1 MLLSNK
7 KHTDTLVDKTKTKP
21 QETFEFKINKQ
32 KDTFTFPFPIFISEE
47 GNWFLTVSSFE
58 ATISPSVKTD
68 ENNSFSITT
77 QGHWSFRGRAE
88 AINKLKKILEMRDI
102 NDVKL
107 HVEEVRKRG
116 NQIKTGHKEFKLSD
130 FDTRKIEFNKK
141 LKNGEYNDL
150 EDIVF
155 RMELT
160 YKEIE
165 YILDVEYIDASTT
178 GYILPQ
184 DIYEKGDFNLML

>member
-21 QETFEFKINKQ
+21 QETFEFKLNKQ
-32 KDTFTFPFPIFISEE
+32 KDTFSFPSPINISEE
-47 GNWFLTVSSFE
+47 GNWFLAVSSFE

-77 QGHWSFRGRAE
+77 QGHWSFRGRAK

-102 NDVKL
+102 NDIKL
-107 HVEEVRKRG
+107 HVEEVRKKG

-130 FDTRKIEFNKK
+130 FDTREIEFIKK

-178 GYILPQ
+178 G
-184 DIYEKGDFNLML
+184 